1 MKSFEINDFR
11 PLTFV
16 SSSPSSLFFCL
27 KSVNL
32 LAYWHID
39 YLNFTF
45 RKQIILTY
53 KKRERKTVKCFSLS
67 LCLLKTRHRVF
78 LRNQLF
84 LEVSCRDRNY

>member
-16 SSSPSSLFFCL
+16 PFVF
-27 KSVNL
+27 VL
-32 LAYWHID
+32 LSKVCKLIGILDID

-84 LEVSCRDRNY
+84 PEVSCRDRNY

>member
-16 SSSPSSLFFCL
+16 PSSPSSLFFCL

-53 KKRERKTVKCFSLS
+53 NKKKEREKQLIVFLS
-67 LCLLKTRHRVF
+67 LYFVF
-78 LRNQLF
+78 I
-84 LEVSCRDRNY
+84 

>member
-16 SSSPSSLFFCL
+16 PFVF
-27 KSVNL
+27 VL
-32 LAYWHID
+32 LSKVCKLIGILDID

-53 KKRERKTVKCFSLS
+53 NKKKEREKQLIVFLS
-67 LCLLKTRHRVF
+67 LYFVF
-78 LRNQLF
+78 I
-84 LEVSCRDRNY
+84 

>member
-16 SSSPSSLFFCL
+16 F
-27 KSVNL
+27 VL
-32 LAYWHID
+32 LSKVCKLIGILDID

-53 KKRERKTVKCFSLS
+53 NKKKEREKQLIVFLS
-67 LCLLKTRHRVF
+67 LYFVF
-78 LRNQLF
+78 I
-84 LEVSCRDRNY
+84 

>member
-16 SSSPSSLFFCL
+16 PFVF
-27 KSVNL
+27 VL
-32 LAYWHID
+32 LSKVCKLIGILDID